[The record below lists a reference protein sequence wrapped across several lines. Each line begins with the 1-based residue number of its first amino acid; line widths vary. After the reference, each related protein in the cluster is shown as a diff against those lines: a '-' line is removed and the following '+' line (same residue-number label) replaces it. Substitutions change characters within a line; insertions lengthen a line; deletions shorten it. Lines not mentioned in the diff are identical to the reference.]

1 MPLSLTV
8 GDASTNYQC
17 DKRDPQIIGKN
28 KMFAND
34 RGRATTTDTFEKLV
48 SNAIGDQY
56 QDAGKYFLRSDAGK
70 KSLHG
75 PF

>member
-1 MPLSLTV
+1 
-8 GDASTNYQC
+8 
-17 DKRDPQIIGKN
+17 
-28 KMFAND
+28 MFAND

-56 QDAGKYFLRSDAGK
+56 QDAGKYFLRLDAGK